1 MADAIKHTGT
11 PVTGEYTLCGV
22 AWDCNHL
29 SDCAEEPDVSFVAPG
44 EAITCPDCRK
54 VIAYCKTI
62 KHWKEPTND

>member
-1 MADAIKHTGT
+1 MAEPVKHTRT

-29 SDCAEEPDVSFVAPG
+29 KDCADEPDVLFADPS
-44 EAITCPDCRK
+44 EKITCPDCRK

-62 KHWKEPTND
+62 KRWEATTNG